1 MMKSWLKRLEEF
13 WFAAAP
19 PERLALLRIAVGAFA
34 LYYIGARYDMLMKI
48 AGTDASL
55 FDPVGLAA
63 ISGRPL
69 AVGLF
74 QGLLIATLLAN
85 GAFLLGWRFRLT
97 GPLFGL
103 LLMWLLCYRN
113 SWSMIFHS
121 DNAMVMHAMIL
132 GLSRAGDAWSL
143 DARRR
148 RKAAPADLPIEAGWQ
163 YGWPIRL
170 SCAITTATY
179 FLAGVAKLATQGFGW
194 ASGEALRAQV
204 AVDSLRKEL
213 LGEGAPALAYALY
226 DEIWLFAILG
236 AGTLVFELGAPLA
249 LLHKRAG
256 QFWAA
261 QVWLMHVG
269 IYFVMGISFRYQLL
283 GLIFLSFLDADRAV
297 VWAAERTR
305 LARLFAARKAKP
317 GGRPTHAE
325 AA

>member
-1 MMKSWLKRLEEF
+1 MMKSWRQRLEEF

-19 PERLALLRIAVGAFA
+19 PERLAMLRIAVGAFA

-55 FDPVGLAA
+55 FDPVGLAVFP
-63 ISGRPL
+63 GRPL

-74 QGLLIATLLAN
+74 QAILIATLLAN
-85 GAFLLGWRFRLT
+85 GAFVLGWRFRIT

-143 DARRR
+143 DAMRRR
-148 RKAAPADLPIEAGWQ
+148 TTASTEMSSEAGWQ

-170 SCAITTATY
+170 ICAVTTATY
-179 FLAGVAKLATQGFGW
+179 FLSGVAKLAAQGLGW

-249 LLHKRAG
+249 LLHKRSG
-256 QFWAA
+256 RIWAA

-269 IYFVMGISFRYQLL
+269 IFFVMGISFRYQLT
-283 GLIFLSFLDADRAV
+283 GLIFLSFFDAERWVA
-297 VWAAERTR
+297 WAAERPR
-305 LARLFAARKAKP
+305 IARLFASRKTKSP
-317 GGRPTHAE
+317 IRSTPAE